1 MTKRIAA
8 LSLFALMFVSTG
20 CVLFGGPLYRSY
32 RRLQGE
38 WTMDETWT
46 AERVETHVKQTWGS
60 PSRSQRAQAEYKA
73 LMEKSRQV
81 SFVFNRRYL
90 TVRNGDKETI
100 QRWSVLSYDASEDT
114 ALIRKWG
121 LDRMEEALNRN
132 LSLQELVDVM
142 GTTDG
147 EVPHV
152 LGVRFLDNG
161 RVEFFTI
168 KVVMGKVT
176 DFKESK
182 SLQVYKRGPI
192 PLPTAT
198 PAPNPTATPILP
210 RPTPVVS
217 GPKPTAT
224 PIPRM
229 VVPAQIPVMVLPTA
243 TPAPIPQ
250 PTAGANMLAEPV
262 PAPRVLPMK
271 AVEPTVTPEPPSFL
285 NRPVGR

>member
-8 LSLFALMFVSTG
+8 FSLLGLLFFSTG
-20 CVLFGGPLYRSY
+20 CVLLGGPLYRSY

-46 AERVETHVKQTWGS
+46 SERVETHVKQIWGS

-90 TVRNGDKETI
+90 TIRQGDRETTE
-100 QRWSVLSYDASEDT
+100 RWSVLSYDARKDT

-121 LDRMEEALNRN
+121 PDRREESLNRN
-132 LSLQELVDVM
+132 LSLQDLVDIL

-152 LGVRFLDNG
+152 LGVRFLKNS

-168 KVVMGKVT
+168 RVMMGKVT
-176 DFKESK
+176 DFEESQ
-182 SLQVYKRGPI
+182 SLQIYRRGPI
-192 PLPTAT
+192 PMPTAT
-198 PAPNPTATPILP
+198 PAPTPTATPILP
-210 RPTPVVS
+210 RPTPIPQ
-217 GPKPTAT
+217 GPKATPTA
-224 PIPRM
+224 IPRM
-229 VVPAQIPVMVLPTA
+229 VVPAPIPVMVLPTPVP
-243 TPAPIPQ
+243 TPAPPPAQ
-250 PTAGANMLAEPV
+250 ADAV
-262 PAPRVLPMK
+262 PAAAPTRPA
-271 AVEPTVTPEPPSFL
+271 AVPAATPTYL
-285 NRPVGR
+285 DRPVGR